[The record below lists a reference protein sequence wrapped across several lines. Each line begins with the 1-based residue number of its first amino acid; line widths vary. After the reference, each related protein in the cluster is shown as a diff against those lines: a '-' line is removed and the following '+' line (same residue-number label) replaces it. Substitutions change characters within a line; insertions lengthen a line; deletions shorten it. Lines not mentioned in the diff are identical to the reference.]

1 MLAGDLQTPLRFCRT
16 AENPAAITTVGREFN
31 PLTRRQ
37 PPPSQQMRARS
48 SEAAQALSESGNHL
62 GRMASDTEAIFLAS
76 AILGVAWL
84 AMM

>member
-1 MLAGDLQTPLRFCRT
+1 MLAGDLQTSLRFCRT

-31 PLTRRQ
+31 PLTRRE
-37 PPPSQQMRARS
+37 PPPAQQMRARS
-48 SEAAQALSESGNHL
+48 SKADQALSESGNHVRSML
-62 GRMASDTEAIFLAS
+62 SDTEAIFLAS